1 MFDMRSLRP
10 IFLIPVV
17 SAALVL
23 GTTGAGQAAPLK
35 LGPVTGLA
43 ATVSKP
49 GASYAVATVWNALA
63 GATGYQASI
72 TRSGATLASGTVASP
87 GWTGTITAAPGAATL
102 TVTPLAGKRHGTA
115 ASITVNLPDLTAP
128 SGTYTTSWT
137 GSTATLTQVALTD
150 DSPVSQVKR
159 VVSWGD
165 GTAAQTWAG
174 TGTTLTHQFAATGR
188 YLPTVT
194 LSDAAGNAVTISTPA
209 IVIGDKTPPSGSF
222 GVTPSTA
229 WAGLTSVQVTQVS
242 LSDDYS
248 PSAFIARVIDWGDG
262 SAPATWA
269 PGAALTHVY
278 AVAGSYTPVVT
289 ITDEAGNAA
298 QVSAAKVTVAADATA
313 PTMRLLLPTTK
324 VHSVRSWAVLRGLAR
339 DVGGTGVAT
348 VAVRVVEKRGS
359 SWFGYRP
366 ATSSWVKAATRAK
379 AFRRGT
385 PFGLTTNAQHRW
397 SAKLAGLRQG
407 TLVYHVVA
415 TDRAGNRTPTMSH
428 QVTLTQP

>member
-1 MFDMRSLRP
+1 M
-10 IFLIPVV
+10 
-17 SAALVL
+17 
-23 GTTGAGQAAPLK
+23 
-35 LGPVTGLA
+35 
-43 ATVSKP
+43 
-49 GASYAVATVWNALA
+49 
-63 GATGYQASI
+63 
-72 TRSGATLASGTVASP
+72 
-87 GWTGTITAAPGAATL
+87 
-102 TVTPLAGKRHGTA
+102 
-115 ASITVNLPDLTAP
+115 
-128 SGTYTTSWT
+128 
-137 GSTATLTQVALTD
+137 
-150 DSPVSQVKR
+150 
-159 VVSWGD
+159 
-165 GTAAQTWAG
+165 
-174 TGTTLTHQFAATGR
+174 
-188 YLPTVT
+188 
-194 LSDAAGNAVTISTPA
+194 
-209 IVIGDKTPPSGSF
+209 
-222 GVTPSTA
+222 
-229 WAGLTSVQVTQVS
+229 
-242 LSDDYS
+242 
-248 PSAFIARVIDWGDG
+248 
-262 SAPATWA
+262 
-269 PGAALTHVY
+269 Y